1 MHKLMALI
9 ARSDPGMRVSPLRG
23 GEGEQVRTGG
33 FVLTWQ
39 RTRDGLITIGNDPA
53 AGTAPA
59 EPLVSSSAFQAV
71 LAKAGAPSGANVAAY
86 FDVAGLLRLIPIST
100 DPNLHHVGA
109 IVAWSD
115 AHGQDRSSDLF
126 VEVR

>member
-1 MHKLMALI
+1 MVI
-9 ARSDPGMRVSPLRG
+9 
-23 GEGEQVRTGG
+23 
-33 FVLTWQ
+33 TWQ

-53 AGTAPA
+53 AGSAPA
-59 EPLVSSSAFQAV
+59 APLVSSSAFQAL

-86 FDVAGLLRLIPIST
+86 FDVAGLLRMLPISS

-109 IVAWSD
+109 VLAWSD
-115 AHGQDRSSDLF
+115 SNGQDRSGDVF